1 MNSKEKNILLFI
13 IISIIFIGIGFYIFK
28 PKNLN
33 SNEKTKIEENIEQKT
48 ESTSIE
54 ESKEIESSKTE
65 KETKISI
72 SQARFDEIKNYIL
85 SLDDNLLPKN
95 LNSNE
100 KTKIEAI
107 RTTMKPIIQ
116 RDKKEIEDEQKK
128 IDDYINE
135 LNKIENK
142 KNELNKQQQTTDIKR
157 EILKCENKKKKYTN
171 ILTRAEE
178 YKKILEE
185 RFNNIDIEF
194 DLTQIYQI
202 TN

>member
-157 EILKCENKKKKYTN
+157 EILKCENKKKKCTN

>member
-13 IISIIFIGIGFYIFK
+13 IISIIFIGIGFYILKK
-28 PKNLN
+28 PKTN
-33 SNEKTKIEENIEQKT
+33 SSTIEENIEQKT

-54 ESKEIESSKTE
+54 ESKEIEPSKA
-65 KETKISI
+65 KIEPKIPI

-95 LNSNE
+95 LNPTE

-128 IDDYINE
+128 IDDCSNE

-157 EILKCENKKKKYTN
+157 EIRKCENKKENYINK
-171 ILTRAEE
+171 LTLYEG